1 VLISMTAP
9 NRTNETMAPR
19 QRSRRIVINRAPE
32 PSDVQL
38 RLESDRRRYSA
49 GIVDPNHFASEL
61 AVEFARR
68 ERGGRNCAVA
78 SISVFEIPGLLHR
91 YGPLFVFD
99 IVTELTDLLRRSLAP
114 NDVYHVSESGD
125 VLVLGR
131 DSPVAD
137 CFERVQAICL
147 EIAGRRWG
155 SGGEGLLLTPSA
167 GIASLDDGPD
177 AATIVRRAVD
187 AREVANGHL
196 DLRVHRWEP
205 AMSLD
210 TAPAAR
216 EPFDRFKWQKI
227 KERLRAPSQI
237 LATYVLGLLVPF
249 CIYWFFDKVIG
260 FDITWG
266 VYLFCV
272 MTLVSTGVMILIEAR
287 LAIRQKEPPEVD
299 HYPDASAI
307 ICAYLPNEAATILE
321 TLDAFLNQ
329 GYPGNLQI
337 ILAYNTPN
345 PMAVEREL
353 HALADQNPWLE
364 VVKVEGSTSKAQNV
378 NAVLH
383 MATGEFTGMFD
394 ADHMPRPGSF
404 ERSWRW
410 LANGYEVVQG
420 HCLTRNGEETWLAR
434 MIAVEF
440 ESIYAVAHP
449 GRAKLHRFGV
459 FGGSNGYWKTDLLH
473 ETRMRGSMLTEDID
487 SSMRTVER
495 GLKIRS
501 DRDVVSRELGTTTM
515 KQVWNQRLRW
525 AQGWFQVTVMHTL
538 RVWRSPG
545 LNFRQKFGATYLLG
559 WREVYPWLSLQVF
572 PLVAYWLITRGDQ
585 LSSGWPF
592 FFFTTVFVLHVG
604 PHQTWYAYKLADPE
618 IKQHKSWFW
627 GYLLFSSLFY
637 TEFKNTV
644 ARVAHVK
651 EFVGERAWK
660 VTPRSD
666 APIEFADDDDLFSD
680 DTDVVVDEDELSP
693 RRVRGPL
700 ADAHATPPS
709 TDLGRTVTGEPRHMS
724 GDPLLPS
731 LAGEHDQTGRL
742 LRPRAAAH
750 GAAQPTPE
758 ELDHRRSPNDDD
770 DRHGWSP
777 NDGDRYGWSPIDDD
791 RYGWSPNDDDRYGWS
806 PNDDD
811 RAVPALSGIESSV
824 IDGAIAGLHQRNLL
838 GDPLLGRTS
847 FSGDATDAFGL
858 PRRARGGT
866 PRDTGSDAIDSFGL
880 PRRGRADAG
889 SRRVDTEPSEPSEP
903 SAPWS
908 DGPLL
913 PRREAIG
920 SVPRSMAVAER
931 SSAPSGVGPD
941 GLPRRARNAGADA
954 TATAMLDPVATL
966 SSLALREP
974 QPGRDPLL
982 GHAPSDPDPT
992 DPLVLPRRL
1001 QRLREMVGRVE
1012 QLDEA

>member
-1 VLISMTAP
+1 MTDP
-9 NRTNETMAPR
+9 IRTNRALAPR
-19 QRSRRIVINRAPE
+19 QRSRRVVINRAPE

-38 RLESDRRRYSA
+38 RLENDRRRYSA
-49 GIVDPNHFASEL
+49 GIVDPNQFASEL

-78 SISVFEIPGLLHR
+78 SLSVFEIPGLLHR

-99 IVTELTDLLRRSLAP
+99 VVTELTDLLRRSLAP
-114 NDVYHVSESGD
+114 NDVYHVAESGD

-137 CFERVQAICL
+137 CFERVQAVCL
-147 EIAGRRWG
+147 DIAGRRWG
-155 SGGEGLLLTPSA
+155 RDGENLLLTPSA
-167 GIASLDDGPD
+167 GIATLDDGPD

-210 TAPAAR
+210 TAPPAR
-216 EPFDRFKWQKI
+216 QPFDRFKWQTI

-237 LATYVLGLLVPF
+237 LATYVLGLFVPF

-272 MTLVSTGVMILIEAR
+272 LTLVSTGVMILVEAR
-287 LAIRQKEPPEVD
+287 LAIRQKEPPDVD

-307 ICAYLPNEAATILE
+307 ICAYLPNEAATIME

-353 HALADQNPWLE
+353 HALADENPLLE

-404 ERSWRW
+404 ERAWRW

-420 HCLTRNGEETWLAR
+420 HCLTRNGDETWLAR

-545 LNFRQKFGATYLLG
+545 LKFRQKFGATYLLG

-572 PLVAYWLITRGDQ
+572 PLVAYWLMARGDR

-666 APIEFADDDDLFSD
+666 APIEFADDDLFSD
-680 DTDVVVDEDELSP
+680 EAHVEGDDDELSP

-700 ADAHATPPS
+700 AAAAAVAPPA
-709 TDLGRTVTGEPRHMS
+709 DVARQVLGE
-724 GDPLLPS
+724 PLLPS
-731 LAGEHDQTGRL
+731 LAGEHDQTGEL
-742 LRPRAAAH
+742 IRPR
-750 GAAQPTPE
+750 PWSLDRTDIEPE
-758 ELDHRRSPNDDD
+758 WSSNDDT
-770 DRHGWSP
+770 DRVST
-777 NDGDRYGWSPIDDD
+777 DRS
-791 RYGWSPNDDDRYGWS
+791 S
-806 PNDDD
+806 
-811 RAVPALSGIESSV
+811 VESST
-824 IDGAIAGLHQRNLL
+824 IDGAIAGLHRRDLL

-847 FSGDATDAFGL
+847 FTFDSTDALGL
-858 PRRARGGT
+858 PRRQRLDEAVASPVSADLVGRSGDLVSPLPQRPRRHVGT
-866 PRDTGSDAIDSFGL
+866 DPML
-880 PRRGRADAG
+880 PRRKTSISPIESDVQRAGWGPDIAGVSHSEAPSLPPREMTRPVPEPARSQDA
-889 SRRVDTEPSEPSEP
+889 
-903 SAPWS
+903 S
-908 DGPLL
+908 DGPAAL
-913 PRREAIG
+913 PRRSRPDRVG
-920 SVPRSMAVAER
+920 
-931 SSAPSGVGPD
+931 SGV
-941 GLPRRARNAGADA
+941 
-954 TATAMLDPVATL
+954 TATPVLDLVVTRG
-966 SSLALREP
+966 S

-982 GHAPSDPDPT
+982 DHAPVDPDPT
-992 DPLVLPRRL
+992 DALVLPGRL
-1001 QRLREMVGRVE
+1001 QRLRELVGRE
-1012 QLDEA
+1012 QVLDEV